1 MLVLDQVDVHYG
13 KIPAVKQVSLKI
25 GENHLVALLG
35 ANGTGKT
42 TIVNTISGFLRIKR
56 GKIVYKDKRIDNLR
70 ADQIVDRGIVQVSQ
84 NRDLF
89 TELSVMDNLIL
100 GAIREKDSTAV
111 NESLERIF
119 RYFPI
124 LENRRKQKAGS
135 LSGGQ
140 QQMLA
145 IGRALMSRPGL
156 ILLDEPSTG
165 LAPLVFKSIVDIIIT
180 IRNEGIAVLW
190 VEQNALTALSLAD
203 YFYILR
209 EGEVCCEGPIESLPE
224 NKKEF
229 LRKYYI

>member
-1 MLVLDQVDVHYG
+1 MLVLDKVDVYYG
-13 KIPAVKQVSLKI
+13 KIPAAKQVSMKI
-25 GENHLVALLG
+25 GERQLITLLG

-42 TIVNTISGFLRIKR
+42 TILNAISGFLRVKKGR
-56 GKIVYKDKRIDNLR
+56 IVYKDKRIDNLR
-70 ADQIVDRGIVQVSQ
+70 ADQIVERGIVQVSQ

-89 TELSVMDNLIL
+89 TELSVIDNLIL
-100 GAIREKDSTAV
+100 GAVREKNPTAV
-111 NESLERIF
+111 NESLKRILG
-119 RYFPI
+119 YFPI
-124 LENRRKQKAGS
+124 LDDRKKQKAGS

-145 IGRALMSRPGL
+145 IGRALMSNPEL

-165 LAPLVFKSIVDIIIT
+165 LAPLVFKSIIDIIVAIKK
-180 IRNEGIAVLW
+180 EGIAVLW
-190 VEQNALTALSLAD
+190 VEQNAITALSLAD

-209 EGEVCCEGPIESLPE
+209 EGEICCEGSIGALPE